1 MEWEIIK
8 EPEELLPI
16 PQSFLRTVRN
26 CPENTALETLTSE
39 GELQKWTYKELASLI
54 ISLANEIKSRN
65 IEKGDRVAIYGQ
77 YNSEWIVTY
86 LAIQFAGAIG
96 VPLDNRLS
104 YREVNHFLN
113 NSGSKILFA
122 SEELLTRE
130 IEISVPLKMPEV
142 TAKID
147 DFSLPELS
155 LDDTA
160 LILYTSGTTGSPKGV
175 VLTQRNLSSNVEMLR
190 QVIDFDSTDVFY
202 SLLPLNHVFSQTIN
216 ILAPFFIGATAALAR
231 SLKSK
236 EIKEECIKTQP
247 TIFPVVPLILEKFIK
262 GIEKEISKLP
272 TAKKVLFGTLNGIGT
287 FLHKIKKGSGAF
299 LYSTIR
305 KQIGLNNLK
314 LLVPGSA
321 ALPKWVSKRF
331 EKWGF
336 PLIQGYGLTET
347 SPVVSVNPPQAPKNE
362 SVGLPL
368 MGLDVK
374 IFNPGENGV
383 GEIAVKGDSVF
394 KGFWKNEEATAK
406 VFEGDWFKTGDM
418 GFIDSDGYLYI
429 TGRKKSVIVT
439 RGGKNIYPEEI
450 ETYLSESPLI
460 EEILV
465 SYQTNPNTEKKELV
479 ATIYPNYEEI
489 DEYCEKHKI
498 KDNDPH
504 KVLTGIVKKMNEDLT
519 DFKRIRRVKIRD
531 EEFPKTTTRKIK
543 RYLFEEKGLEV

>member
-8 EPEELLPI
+8 EPKEIFPI
-16 PQSFLRTVRN
+16 PHSFLKTVKN
-26 CPENTALETLTSE
+26 YPDNTALQILTSN
-39 GELQKWTYKELASLI
+39 GGIRKWTYKELAQIS
-54 ISLANEIKSRN
+54 ISLAKEIKSRD

-77 YNSEWIVTY
+77 YNPEWIVAY

-113 NSGSKILFA
+113 NSGTKLLFA
-122 SEELLTRE
+122 SEELLGRD
-130 IEISVPLKMPEV
+130 IEISTPLKMPEA
-142 TAKID
+142 TSKID
-147 DFSLPELS
+147 DYTLPELS
-155 LDDTA
+155 LDDKA

-175 VLTQRNLSSNVEMLR
+175 VLTQRNLSSNVEMMC
-190 QVIDFDSTDVFY
+190 QAIDFNSDDIFY
-202 SLLPLNHVFSQTIN
+202 SLLPLNHVFSQTVN
-216 ILAPFFIGATAALAR
+216 ILAPFYIGATMTLAR

-236 EIKEECIKTQP
+236 EIKEDCLKTQP

-272 TAKKVLFGTLNGIGT
+272 TAKKALFGTLNGVGT
-287 FLHKIKKGSGAF
+287 FLDKIKKGSGSF

-321 ALPKWVSKRF
+321 ALPKWVSRKF

-368 MGLDVK
+368 PGLEVN
-374 IFNPGENGV
+374 ILNPGQNEI

-394 KGFWKNEEATAK
+394 KGFWKSEEATAE
-406 VFEGDWFKTGDM
+406 VFEGVWFKTGDM
-418 GFIDSDGYLYI
+418 GYFDSDGYLYI

-465 SYQTNPNTEKKELV
+465 AYETNPNTEKKELV
-479 ATIYPNYEEI
+479 ATIYPNYEEV
-489 DEYCEKHKI
+489 DEYCKKHKI
-498 KDNDPH
+498 EDNDPH
-504 KVLTGIVKKMNEDLT
+504 KVLTNVIKKMNEDLT

>member
-1 MEWEIIK
+1 MQWEIIK

-16 PQSFLRTVRN
+16 PQSILKTVKSY
-26 CPENTALETLTSE
+26 PENTALQILTPD
-39 GELQKWTYKELASLI
+39 GEIQKWTYNELASLI
-54 ISLANEIKSRN
+54 ISLAREIKAKN
-65 IEKGDRVAIYGQ
+65 IEKGDRVAIYGH
-77 YNSEWIVTY
+77 YNPEWVITY

-96 VPLDNRLS
+96 VPLDNRLT

-113 NSGSKILFA
+113 NSGAKILFA
-122 SEELLTRE
+122 SEELLSQD
-130 IEISVPLKMPEV
+130 IKISKPLKMPKA
-142 TAKID
+142 TSKID
-147 DFSLPELS
+147 DFTLPQLT

-190 QVIDFDSTDVFY
+190 QTIDFNTKDVFY

-216 ILAPFFIGATAALAR
+216 ILAPFYIGASATLAR

-236 EIKEECIKTQP
+236 EIKEDCIKTQP

-272 TAKKVLFGTLNGIGT
+272 PVKKVLFGTLNGVGT
-287 FLHKIKKGSGAF
+287 FLHKVKKGSGSF

-305 KQIGLNNLK
+305 KQVGLDNLK

-321 ALPKWVSKRF
+321 ALPKWVSEKF

-347 SPVVSVNPPQAPKNE
+347 SPVVAVNPPNAPKNQ

-368 MGLDVK
+368 LGLDVK
-374 IFNPGENGV
+374 ILNPGEKGI

-394 KGFWKNEEATAK
+394 KGFWKNEEATAE
-406 VFEGDWFKTGDM
+406 VFEGEWFKTGDM
-418 GFIDSDGYLYI
+418 GYIDSDGYLYI

-450 ETYLSESPLI
+450 ETFLSESPLI
-460 EEILV
+460 EEVLV
-465 SYQTNPNTEKKELV
+465 LYQTSPTQKSKELV
-479 ATIYPNYEEI
+479 AIIYPNYEEL
-489 DEYCEKHKI
+489 DAYCEKQKI
-498 KDNDPH
+498 KDRDPH
-504 KVLTGIVKKMNEDLT
+504 KILTEVVKKRNEDLT

-531 EEFPKTTTRKIK
+531 EEFPKTTTQKIK

>member
-1 MEWEIIK
+1 MQWKIIK
-8 EPEELLPI
+8 EPEEIFPI
-16 PQSFLRTVRN
+16 PQSFSRTARTY
-26 CPENTALETLTSE
+26 PENTALQILTPE
-39 GELQKWTYKELASLI
+39 GKIKKWTYRELASLI
-54 ISLANEIKSRN
+54 ISLAREIKSRD

-77 YNSEWIVTY
+77 YNPEWIVAY

-113 NSGSKILFA
+113 NSGAKLLFA
-122 SEELLTRE
+122 SEDLLTSE
-130 IEISVPLKMPEV
+130 IEISVPLKMPQG
-142 TAKID
+142 TSKID
-147 DFSLPELS
+147 DYSLPELS
-155 LDDTA
+155 LDNTA

-190 QVIDFDSTDVFY
+190 QVIDFNPTDVFY
-202 SLLPLNHVFSQTIN
+202 SLLPLNHVFSQSIN
-216 ILAPFFIGATAALAR
+216 ILAPFYIGASTILAR

-272 TAKKVLFGTLNGIGT
+272 LAKKVLFGILNSIGT
-287 FLHKIKKGSGAF
+287 LLHKIKKGSGSF

-305 KQIGLNNLK
+305 KQVGLDNLK

-321 ALPKWVSKRF
+321 ALPGWVSKKF

-336 PLIQGYGLTET
+336 PIIQGYGLTET

-368 MGLDVK
+368 PGLDVK
-374 IFNPGENGV
+374 ILNPGVNEI
-383 GEIAVKGDSVF
+383 GEIAIKGDSVF
-394 KGFWKNEEATAK
+394 KGFWKNEEAVAE
-406 VFEGDWFKTGDM
+406 VFEGEWFKTGDV
-418 GFIDSDGYLYI
+418 GFIDSEGYLYI

-439 RGGKNIYPEEI
+439 KGGKNIYPEEI
-450 ETYLSESPLI
+450 EAYLSKSPLI
-460 EEILV
+460 EENLV
-465 SYQTNPNTEKKELV
+465 VYQTNPNTRSEELV
-479 ATIYPNYEEI
+479 AIIYPNYEELDI
-489 DEYCEKHKI
+489 YCEKHKI
-498 KDNDPH
+498 KEKDPH
-504 KVLTGIVKKMNEDLT
+504 KILTEVVKKLNEDIT